1 MACGCGPKRASWID
15 STSSETSSRPAP
27 AAMPMAMVRPVVGW
41 PKPRFCGFAPMML
54 RHSVSASTTTEPL
67 LQSCSTKR
75 FVGLNNRARPAGDL
89 RNSARPSMAAGLP
102 LRMMSTA
109 SNWVTI
115 RLTPTMSCATNN
127 APMRRATNPA
137 ARQPGHKA
145 LNAGW
150 YDSTADI
157 GAGRPTGRPGALTS
171 SIRFGL
177 PHRRAKALCV
187 ERAGQAHVLRQREAP
202 PRMFGARPAA
212 SAAAS
217 M

>member
-1 MACGCGPKRASWID
+1 MLHHSKWLAANTQPLMTARPGQRHALHERGEEHAAEQQLFGDGREHRDRDDIERERERAAMMFEDRDDGLRMRAEESLLD
-15 STSSETSSRPAP
+15 RLNEQRRPA
-27 AAMPMAMVRPVVGW
+27 AGRHQRRCRWRWCAPVVGW

-115 RLTPTMSCATNN
+115 MAD
-127 APMRRATNPA
+127 ARR
-137 ARQPGHKA
+137 
-145 LNAGW
+145 
-150 YDSTADI
+150 
-157 GAGRPTGRPGALTS
+157 
-171 SIRFGL
+171 
-177 PHRRAKALCV
+177 
-187 ERAGQAHVLRQREAP
+187 
-202 PRMFGARPAA
+202 
-212 SAAAS
+212 
-217 M
+217 